1 MNIQQ
6 VENLSPFEI
15 LEKGITL
22 CTTLDK
28 AHDFSIDSIHIFNDL
43 DYLNQSVYDLP
54 GHYEIPDLHKLLV
67 KYRSNEK
74 GGYNNLSDAEKLLY
88 DKFTDLHWGVNVMLD
103 GYNNNLDY
111 YGDEFSVVYHF
122 PTSNLYV
129 KFEGSADSH
138 SDSRFNKKYEVKKQ
152 EKQITVYEY
161 K

>member
-6 VENLSPFEI
+6 VENLSPFEV
-15 LEKGITL
+15 LEKGMIL
-22 CTTLDK
+22 CTALDK
-28 AHDFSIDSIHIFNDL
+28 LNNYSIDSIHIFNDL

-54 GHYEIPDLHKLLV
+54 GNHEIPDLHKLLV
-67 KYRSNEK
+67 RYRSNEK

-88 DKFTDLHWGVNVMLD
+88 DKFTDLHWGVDVMRD
-103 GYNNNLDY
+103 DHGNHPDY
-111 YGDEFSVVYHF
+111 YGDDFSVVYHF

-129 KFEGSADSH
+129 KFEGSSNSH
-138 SDSRFNKKYEVKKQ
+138 SDPRFNKKYEVKKQ